1 MVQEWKT
8 LPMANKAQ
16 NKHRLRVSML
26 DTQKPTAFE
35 MTPAATAR
43 KAIAAQLELLD
54 LRKLRFTGDIRATGD
69 SNWTLEGLLG
79 ATVVQPCVV
88 TLEPVT
94 TRLDVPVL
102 REFIDGLERPAE
114 DEEEIEISPDDNSEP
129 LGSHIDLQTVLIETL
144 SLALPLYPRADGAEL
159 TETNFAPEGIQPMRD
174 EDTKPF
180 AGLAS
185 LRDKLE
191 KGE

>member
-1 MVQEWKT
+1 VVQEWKT
-8 LPMANKAQ
+8 LPMTNRAQ

-35 MTPAATAR
+35 MAPAAAAR
-43 KAIAAQLELLD
+43 KSIAAQLELLD
-54 LRKLRFTGDIRATGD
+54 LRKLRFAGEIRATGD
-69 SNWTLEGLLG
+69 ADWMLEGKLG

-94 TRLDVPVL
+94 TRIDVRVM
-102 REFIDGLERPAE
+102 REFVEGLEQPVGE
-114 DEEEIEISPDDNSEP
+114 EEEIEISPDDNSEP
-129 LGSHIDLQTVLIETL
+129 LGSHIDLETVMIEAL
-144 SLALPLYPRADGAEL
+144 SLALPLYPRVDGAEL
-159 TETNFAPEGIQPMRD
+159 TETNFAPEGIQPMSD

>member
-1 MVQEWKT
+1 
-8 LPMANKAQ
+8 MANKAQ
-16 NKHRLRVSML
+16 NKHRLRVSTL

-54 LRKLRFTGDIRATGD
+54 LRKLRFTGDIRATGE

-102 REFIDGLERPAE
+102 REFIDGLEQPAE
-114 DEEEIEISPDDNSEP
+114 EDEEIEISPDDNSEP
-129 LGSHIDLQTVLIETL
+129 LGSHIDLEAVMVEAL

-159 TETNFAPEGIQPMRD
+159 AETNFAPEGIQPMRD

>member
-1 MVQEWKT
+1 
-8 LPMANKAQ
+8 MANKAQ
-16 NKHRLRVSML
+16 NKHRLRVSTL
-26 DTQKPTAFE
+26 DTRKPTAFE
-35 MTPAATAR
+35 LTPAAPAR
-43 KAIAAQLELLD
+43 KKIAAQLELLE
-54 LRKLRFTGDIRATGD
+54 LRKLRFTGDIRATGKAD
-69 SNWTLEGLLG
+69 WTLEGTLG

-94 TRLDVPVL
+94 TRIDVPVL
-102 REFIDGLERPAE
+102 REFIDQFEQPAE
-114 DEEEIEISPDDNSEP
+114 EEEEIEISPDDNSEP
-129 LGSHIDLQTVLIETL
+129 LGSHIDLETVMIEAL

-159 TETNFAPEGIQPMRD
+159 AESIYAPEGIQPMRD

>member
-1 MVQEWKT
+1 MT
-8 LPMANKAQ
+8 NKAQ
-16 NKHRLRVSML
+16 NGLRLRVSTL
-26 DTQKPTAFE
+26 DTRKPTKFE
-35 MTPAATAR
+35 LTPTATGR
-43 KAIAAQLELLD
+43 KAIAAQLALHD
-54 LRKLRFTGDIRATGD
+54 LRKLRFVGDVRATGD
-69 SNWTLEGLLG
+69 SNWTLEGTLG

-94 TRLDVPVL
+94 TRIDVPVL
-102 REFIDGLERPAE
+102 REFIDGLERPVDE
-114 DEEEIEISPDDNSEP
+114 DEEIEISPDDNSEP
-129 LGSHIDLQTVLIETL
+129 LGSHIDVESVMTEAL

-159 TETNFAPEGIQPMRD
+159 AHTTFAEDGIRPMSD

-185 LRDKLE
+185 LRDKLG

>member
-1 MVQEWKT
+1 
-8 LPMANKAQ
+8 MANKAQ
-16 NKHRLRVSML
+16 NKHQLRVSTL

-35 MTPAATAR
+35 LTPAAPAR

-54 LRKLRFTGDIRATGD
+54 LRKLRFVGDIRATGESD
-69 SNWTLEGLLG
+69 WTLKGTLG
-79 ATVVQPCVV
+79 ATVIQPCVV
-88 TLEPVT
+88 TLDPVT
-94 TRLDVPVL
+94 TRIDVQVM
-102 REFIDGLERPAE
+102 RDFIDGLEQPVDE
-114 DEEEIEISPDDNSEP
+114 DEEIEISPDDNSEP
-129 LGSHIDLQTVLIETL
+129 LGSHIALEAIMIEAL
-144 SLALPLYPRADGAEL
+144 SLALPLYPRTEGAEL
-159 TETNFAPEGIQPMRD
+159 TDSNFAEEGIQPMSD

>member
-1 MVQEWKT
+1 
-8 LPMANKAQ
+8 MANKAQ
-16 NKHRLRVSML
+16 NEHRLRVSAL
-26 DTQKPTAFE
+26 DAQSPTAFE
-35 MTPAATAR
+35 LSPVTPAR
-43 KAIAAQLELLD
+43 KAIAVQLELLG

-69 SNWTLEGLLG
+69 ANWTLEGKLG

-88 TLEPVT
+88 TLAPVT
-94 TRLDVPVL
+94 TRIDVPVM
-102 REFIDGLERPAE
+102 REFVAGLDQPVD

-129 LGSHIDLQTVLIETL
+129 LSSHIDLETVMIEAL
-144 SLALPLYPRADGAEL
+144 SLALPLYPRVEGAEL
-159 TETNFAPEGIQPMRD
+159 TDSNFTAKGIQPMSD

-191 KGE
+191 KDE

>member
-1 MVQEWKT
+1 
-8 LPMANKAQ
+8 MANKAQ
-16 NKHRLRVSML
+16 NEHRLRVLAL
-26 DTQKPTAFE
+26 DTQNPNTFE
-35 MTPAATAR
+35 LIPAPPAR
-43 KAIAAQLELLD
+43 KAISAQLDLLD

-69 SNWTLEGLLG
+69 ADWTLEGKLG

-94 TRLDVPVL
+94 TRIDVPVM
-102 REFIDGLERPAE
+102 REFVEGLERPVA
-114 DEEEIEISPDDNSEP
+114 DEEEIEILPEDNSEP
-129 LGSHIDLQTVLIETL
+129 LGSHIDLETVMIEAL

-159 TETNFAPEGIQPMRD
+159 TKTNFAPEGIQPMRD

>member
-8 LPMANKAQ
+8 LPMTNNAQ
-16 NKHRLRVSML
+16 NRLRLRVSTL
-26 DTQKPTAFE
+26 DTRKPTE
-35 MTPAATAR
+35 IELTPTAPTR
-43 KAIAAQLELLD
+43 KAIAAQLELLE
-54 LRKLRFTGDIRATGD
+54 LRKLRFVGDIRATGE
-69 SNWTLEGLLG
+69 SNWTLEGTLG

-94 TRLDVPVL
+94 TRIDVPVM
-102 REFIDGLERPAE
+102 REFIDGLEQPVE
-114 DEEEIEISPDDNSEP
+114 DDEEIEILPGDNSEP
-129 LGSHIDLQTVLIETL
+129 LGSHINVESVMIEVL

-159 TETNFAPEGIQPMRD
+159 ADSNFAEDGIQPMSD

-185 LRDKLE
+185 LRDKLGKDE
-191 KGE
+191 

>member
-1 MVQEWKT
+1 
-8 LPMANKAQ
+8 MANKAQ
-16 NKHRLRVSML
+16 NKHRLRVSTL

-35 MTPAATAR
+35 LTPAAPAR
-43 KAIAAQLELLD
+43 KKIAAQLELLE
-54 LRKLRFTGDIRATGD
+54 LRKLRFTGDIRATGE
-69 SNWTLEGLLG
+69 SGWTLEGTLG

-94 TRLDVPVL
+94 TRIDVPVI
-102 REFIDGLERPAE
+102 REFIDGLERPVTE
-114 DEEEIEISPDDNSEP
+114 DEEIEISPDDNSEP
-129 LGSHIDLQTVLIETL
+129 LGSHIDVESVMVEAL

-159 TETNFAPEGIQPMRD
+159 TDTIFAEEGIQPMSD

-191 KGE
+191 KGK